1 MFSFIWSQPIYK
13 TLTQLR
19 IISIIAIVF
28 TGYMLWDMW
37 IWFKDI
43 HPLPEGW
50 TVAFFGFAG
59 AVLAAFWKAI
69 NHIQDS
75 IKEDGK

>member
-1 MFSFIWSQPIYK
+1 MWSQPLYK

-19 IISIIAIVF
+19 VISVIAICF

-37 IWFKDI
+37 TWFKAA
-43 HPLPEGW
+43 HPLPENW
-50 TVAFFGFAG
+50 EVAFFGFAG
-59 AVLAAFWKAI
+59 AVLGAFWKAI

-75 IKEDGK
+75 IKEDENNG